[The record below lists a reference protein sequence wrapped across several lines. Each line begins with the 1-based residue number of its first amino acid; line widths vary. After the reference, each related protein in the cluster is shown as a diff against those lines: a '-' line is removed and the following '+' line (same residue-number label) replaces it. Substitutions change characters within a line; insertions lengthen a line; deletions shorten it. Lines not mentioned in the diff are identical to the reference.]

1 MKVRI
6 LDRMVLFLSSLS
18 LFFTVVFVYLFFTKL
33 SSGFGFFISNEF
45 SISKEL
51 PHVNPTCAMQTKY
64 ANNLKKRASR

>member
-1 MKVRI
+1 MKVRN

-51 PHVNPTCAMQTKY
+51 PHVNFADVRD
-64 ANNLKKRASR
+64 ANEICK